1 MAVQIVAEIGVNHQ
15 NDLGIARQLIEE
27 AKNAGA
33 DAAKFQAS
41 TVTEEVSITAAPDHF
56 AELRQVVPTF
66 EFVAACKAICEEVG
80 IEFLCTPSGEESL
93 AFLVTL
99 GVKRLKVAS
108 DNLTNIPFLRAVAR
122 THKPVILSTG
132 MGDIS
137 EVNKATTELAS
148 RTHRLVLLH
157 CVSAYPCPDDQ
168 LNIRAMQMLQAM
180 GYIGLSDHTTSTL
193 LPAVAVGA
201 GAKMIEKHLTL
212 SNKMPGPDH
221 AASLEPGQF
230 AQMVANIRA
239 AEAGMGGG
247 SKRPQPAEQ
256 EGLKLYRK
264 SLVASRPIKSGDLF
278 TMDNVTTKRPG
289 IGIPASEWDRTVNV
303 RYATRD
309 YQPDELI

>member
-1 MAVQIVAEIGVNHQ
+1 MAVQIVAEIGINHQ
-15 NDLGIARQLIEE
+15 NDLGIARRLIEE

-41 TVTEEVSITAAPDHF
+41 TVAEEVSILQAPEHF
-56 AELRQVVPTF
+56 RELQQLVPTF
-66 EFVAACKAICEEVG
+66 EFVGACKAMCEEIG

-122 THKPVILSTG
+122 TQKPVILSTG
-132 MGDIS
+132 MGNIS
-137 EVNKATTELAS
+137 EVNRAATELAS
-148 RTHRLVLLH
+148 RQLRLLLLH

-168 LNIRAMQMLQAM
+168 LNINAMRMMESM
-180 GYIGLSDHTTSTL
+180 GWVGLSDHTTSTL

-201 GAKMIEKHLTL
+201 GAKMIEKHITL
-212 SNKMPGPDH
+212 SAKMPGPDH
-221 AASLEPGQF
+221 AASLDPGQF
-230 AQMVANIRA
+230 AHMVANIRA
-239 AEAGMGGG
+239 AERAMGDG
-247 SKRPQPAEQ
+247 SKRPAEV
-256 EGLKLYRK
+256 EIANMATYRK
-264 SLVASRPIKSGDLF
+264 SLVARVPIKSGDLF

-289 IGIPASEWDRTVNV
+289 TGIPASDWDRTVNV
-303 RYATRD
+303 RHATRD